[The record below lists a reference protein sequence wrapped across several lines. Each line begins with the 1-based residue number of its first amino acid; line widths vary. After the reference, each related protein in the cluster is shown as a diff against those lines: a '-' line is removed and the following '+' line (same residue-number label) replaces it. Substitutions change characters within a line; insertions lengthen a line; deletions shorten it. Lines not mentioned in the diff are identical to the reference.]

1 MSQQSNSLPEFHAE
15 PLPERLCNYDRLL
28 DTMKSRGLDG
38 LCALPVTT
46 SFT

>member
-1 MSQQSNSLPEFHAE
+1 MSQMNTSKPDFQHE
-15 PLPERLCNYDRLL
+15 PLPERLCNYERLL

-38 LCALPVTT
+38 IVTTPGTT